1 MSKNGE
7 VGWLYDM
14 VETPKGLVE
23 DDGLQRGKP
32 DGMFTFYNQVQL
44 VVG

>member
-1 MSKNGE
+1 
-7 VGWLYDM
+7 
-14 VETPKGLVE
+14 LVE